1 MVSSFGLPLRGG
13 SSLGLPLRRGSSLG
27 LPLRLLLLLLSLRTV
42 VGPSSVATARL
53 SDSLLPDKLSLL
65 PALLPLLLPPAVN
78 DSLLCDELSLLPECW
93 ESLLLKGSSLLSEDP
108 DTAGEGTVAGAA
120 LQSGSF
126 LCCLQVPECD
136 RRPPL
141 TSATSRWVFLI
152 HNDGL
157 SPVI

>member
-42 VGPSSVATARL
+42 VGPSSEATARL
-53 SDSLLPDKLSLL
+53 SESLLPDKLSLL
-65 PALLPLLLPPAVN
+65 PALLPLLLLPVVVN
-78 DSLLCDELSLLPECW
+78 DSFLCVELSLLPECW

-141 TSATSRWVFLI
+141 TSAMSRWVL
-152 HNDGL
+152 
-157 SPVI
+157 